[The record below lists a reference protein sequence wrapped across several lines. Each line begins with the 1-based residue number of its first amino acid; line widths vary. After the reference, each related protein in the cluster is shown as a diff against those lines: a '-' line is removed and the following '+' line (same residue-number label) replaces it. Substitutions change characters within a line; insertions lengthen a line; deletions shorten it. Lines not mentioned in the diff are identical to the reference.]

1 MDHTKKRQRQRAVI
15 ACMLL
20 LTLMPFF
27 LVKAFHVHGEHSCV
41 SHNEQGHSRHDSPE
55 NCNHLSLYALPV
67 CRGRDFYIRLYSDWQ
82 ACKVSYLRGNRCHR
96 HSFPAFP
103 PCTPCVFVITPL
115 RDSHAITVIA
125 CRGFSCPVLTD
136 YNPFIFFQV

>member
-1 MDHTKKRQRQRAVI
+1 MDRTKKRQRQRAVI

-55 NCNHLSLYALPV
+55 IVFHLSLTGSPRLS
-67 CRGRDFYIRLYSDWQ
+67 RQGFLYIPDYYSDWQ
-82 ACKVSYLRGNRCHR
+82 AWFLNGILSPRKQMSSSFFSRISSVHPLCVCHNSLEGFACHHCDCVQGLFMSRLNR
-96 HSFPAFP
+96 
-103 PCTPCVFVITPL
+103 L
-115 RDSHAITVIA
+115 
-125 CRGFSCPVLTD
+125 
-136 YNPFIFFQV
+136 

>member
-1 MDHTKKRQRQRAVI
+1 MDRTKKRQRQRAVI

-55 NCNHLSLYALPV
+55 NCTICLFTLSPFIEAGIFIYDYIPTGRPV
-67 CRGRDFYIRLYSDWQ
+67 R
-82 ACKVSYLRGNRCHR
+82 YLISGETDVIVTL
-96 HSFPAFP
+96 FP
-103 PCTPCVFVITPL
+103 
-115 RDSHAITVIA
+115 HAITVIA

>member
-1 MDHTKKRQRQRAVI
+1 MDRTKKRQRQRAVI

-55 NCNHLSLYALPV
+55 NCTICLFTLS
-67 CRGRDFYIRLYSDWQ
+67 
-82 ACKVSYLRGNRCHR
+82 
-96 HSFPAFP
+96 
-103 PCTPCVFVITPL
+103 
-115 RDSHAITVIA
+115 
-125 CRGFSCPVLTD
+125 
-136 YNPFIFFQV
+136 PFIEAGIFIYDYIPTGRPVRYLISGETDVIGTLSRISSVHPLCVCHNSLEGFACHHCDCVQGLFMSRLNRL

>member
-1 MDHTKKRQRQRAVI
+1 MDCTKKKQRQGAVI

-55 NCNHLSLYALPV
+55 NCTICLFTLS
-67 CRGRDFYIRLYSDWQ
+67 
-82 ACKVSYLRGNRCHR
+82 
-96 HSFPAFP
+96 
-103 PCTPCVFVITPL
+103 
-115 RDSHAITVIA
+115 
-125 CRGFSCPVLTD
+125 
-136 YNPFIFFQV
+136 PFIEAGIFIYDYIPTGRPVRYLISGETDVIVTLSRISSVHPLCVCHNSLEGFACHHCDCVQGLFMSRLNRL

>member
-1 MDHTKKRQRQRAVI
+1 MDRTKKRQRQRAVI

-55 NCNHLSLYALPV
+55 NCTICLFTLSPFVEAGIFIYDYIPTGRPEGILSPGKQMSSSFFSRISSVHPLCV
-67 CRGRDFYIRLYSDWQ
+67 CHNSLEGFACHHCDCVQGLFMSCLNRL
-82 ACKVSYLRGNRCHR
+82 
-96 HSFPAFP
+96 
-103 PCTPCVFVITPL
+103 
-115 RDSHAITVIA
+115 
-125 CRGFSCPVLTD
+125 
-136 YNPFIFFQV
+136 

>member
-1 MDHTKKRQRQRAVI
+1 MDRTKKRQRQRAVI

-55 NCNHLSLYALPV
+55 NCTICLFTLSPFVEAGILISGETDVIVILFPHFLRAPPV
-67 CRGRDFYIRLYSDWQ
+67 CLS
-82 ACKVSYLRGNRCHR
+82 
-96 HSFPAFP
+96 
-103 PCTPCVFVITPL
+103 
-115 RDSHAITVIA
+115 
-125 CRGFSCPVLTD
+125 
-136 YNPFIFFQV
+136 

>member
-1 MDHTKKRQRQRAVI
+1 MDRTKKRQRQRAVI

-55 NCNHLSLYALPV
+55 NCTICLFTLSPFIEAGIFIYDYIPT
-67 CRGRDFYIRLYSDWQ
+67 GRLSGILSPGKQ
-82 ACKVSYLRGNRCHR
+82 ICHR